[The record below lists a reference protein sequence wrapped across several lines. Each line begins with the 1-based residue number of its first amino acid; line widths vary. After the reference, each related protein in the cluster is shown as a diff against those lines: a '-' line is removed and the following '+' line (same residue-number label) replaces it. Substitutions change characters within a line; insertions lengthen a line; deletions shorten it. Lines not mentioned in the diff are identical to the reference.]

1 MSEIAYYDIKRGLR
15 SKRLEELKQLRIE
28 QSRSL
33 QKSIKERGYENSDT
47 LKSLLKKNNDV
58 IDKERD
64 DVQQIIS
71 HLKYLLTNTKGI
83 TNNINNNLT
92 DIENEIQILTT
103 RLS

>member
-1 MSEIAYYDIKRGLR
+1 MSEIAYYDIKRELR
-15 SKRLEELKQLRIE
+15 SKRLDELKRLRIE